1 MPTNDR
7 TVTPDQ
13 MADLFLSY
21 GVHMLRS
28 LMAGGKAA
36 TLVMAKHAVEN
47 ELSFPKAGPPVFPGL
62 RWKTGHLRRSVAAS
76 PYAVAKST
84 KEAEAGFGTSVPYGV
99 AHERG
104 FEGTQSVPAHTR
116 RVASRSV
123 FGKNE
128 DGKRRK
134 LAQGIAFV
142 RAHDRYVTIRARR
155 YLSRTLDSDS
165 PLADRL
171 IERSLWLLMLTGQ
184 EPTSGEVLQSG
195 GVK

>member
-1 MPTNDR
+1 MTTER
-7 TVTPDQ
+7 TVTPDE

-36 TLVMAKHAVEN
+36 TLVMMKHSVQN

-62 RWKTGHLRRSVAAS
+62 RYKTGHLRRSVAAS
-76 PYAVAKST
+76 PEAHAISA
-84 KEAEAGFGTSVPYGV
+84 KEAEASFGTSVPYGV
-99 AHERG
+99 AHEQG
-104 FEGTQSVPAHTR
+104 FEGTQRVAAHTR
-116 RVASRSV
+116 RVASRNV

-128 DGKRRK
+128 AGKRRK
-134 LAQGIAFV
+134 IAQGVAYV
-142 RAHDRYVTIRARR
+142 RAHDRYVTLRARR
-155 YLSRTLDSDS
+155 YLGRTLETDS

-171 IERSLWLLMLTGQ
+171 IDRALWLLLMTGQ
-184 EPTSGEVLQSG
+184 EPTAGEVLQSG